1 MMDLEMNFDEVYI
14 INFQKYIKYLVEIR
28 EKESFQAQLA

>member
-1 MMDLEMNFDEVYI
+1 MMDLEMNFEVYI